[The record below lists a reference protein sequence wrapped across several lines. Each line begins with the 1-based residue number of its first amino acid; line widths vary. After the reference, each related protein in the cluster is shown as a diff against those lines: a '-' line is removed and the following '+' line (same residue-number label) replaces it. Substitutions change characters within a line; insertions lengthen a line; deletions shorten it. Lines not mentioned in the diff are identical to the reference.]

1 MYVEP
6 VHSLYQLFGGAMR
19 LLEIVTM
26 PFMWVIF
33 TIFFAL
39 ILIPSFILVLGFFGY
54 CFITKKDPRDI
65 LDLALFL

>member
-1 MYVEP
+1 
-6 VHSLYQLFGGAMR
+6 MR